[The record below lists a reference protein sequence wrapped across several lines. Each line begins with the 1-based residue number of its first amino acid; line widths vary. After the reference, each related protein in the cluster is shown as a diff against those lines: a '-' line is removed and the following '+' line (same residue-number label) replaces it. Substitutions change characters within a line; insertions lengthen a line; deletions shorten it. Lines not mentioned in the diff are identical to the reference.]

1 MSVRTLNRPE
11 SQSLGANGRDDGAQV
26 SPFPILLSYEMINI
40 LLGIVCVHFFLCN
53 FVFDWILFRVK
64 VKHSFITCFI
74 EINIGA
80 LDVRSNYA
88 FERE

>member
-1 MSVRTLNRPE
+1 MSVRMLDRLL

-26 SPFPILLSYEMINI
+26 SPFPSLLSYEMINI